1 MSFKERARLQ
11 RAGMTADDSKEKP
24 HYLGHRERLRERFQ
38 KAGADGFHDY
48 ELLELLLTYAI
59 PRKDV
64 KPIGKNLLKRFGSL
78 SGIFNANQNEL
89 KVVDGIGTIS
99 AILIRLI
106 KELSSAYLAEKM
118 EQKDLLSS
126 PQAVVDYAQARL
138 AGLPHEVF
146 MVIYLNTKNEVLHH
160 ESIQEGTIDRAFIYP
175 RRIIEGALAHHA
187 SSLILIHNHPSGH
200 PEPSEEDKRLTRTI
214 GEATRAM
221 DIRIL
226 DHIIV
231 GMNSYFSFMEKHLM

>member
-1 MSFKERARLQ
+1 MKV
-11 RAGMTADDSKEKP
+11 DDLDEKP
-24 HYLGHRERLRERFQ
+24 HYLEHRERLRERFL
-38 KAGADGFHDY
+38 KAGAEGLHDY

-59 PRKDV
+59 PRKEV
-64 KPIGKNLLKRFGSL
+64 KPFAKNLLKRFGSL
-78 SGIFNANQNEL
+78 SGIFNASQNEL
-89 KVVDGIGTIS
+89 ETVPGIGPVS
-99 AILIRLI
+99 ALLIRLV
-106 KELSSAYLAEKM
+106 KELSSAHLAEKM
-118 EQKDLLSS
+118 EKKDLLSS
-126 PQAVVDYAQARL
+126 PQAVVNYAQARL
-138 AGLPHEVF
+138 AGLPHEAF

-160 ESIQEGTIDRAFIYP
+160 ELIHEGTVDRAFVYP

-221 DIRIL
+221 DIRVL

-231 GMNSYFSFMEKHLM
+231 GINDYFSFTDKHLL

>member
-1 MSFKERARLQ
+1 MAEN
-11 RAGMTADDSKEKP
+11 SKEKP
-24 HYLGHRERLRERFQ
+24 DYLGHRNRLRQRFQ
-38 KAGADGFHDY
+38 KAGAEGFHDY

-59 PRKDV
+59 PRRDV
-64 KPIGKNLLKRFGSL
+64 KPIAKDLLEQFGSL

-89 KVVDGIGTIS
+89 DAVPGIGPPS
-99 AILIRLI
+99 ATLIRLV
-106 KELSSAYLAEKM
+106 KELYGAYLAEKM
-118 EQKDLLSS
+118 DRKDLLSS
-126 PQAVVDYAQARL
+126 PQAVVDYAQVML
-138 AGLPHEVF
+138 AGLPHEAF

-160 ESIQEGTIDRAFIYP
+160 EVIHEGTVDRAFIYP

-200 PEPSEEDKRLTRTI
+200 PEPSEEDKRLTHTI
-214 GEATRAM
+214 GEATRTM

-231 GMNSYFSFMEKHLM
+231 GMGNYFSFMEKHLL